1 MSIQAQLNHEA
12 FIQLPKTYAAMKN
25 ATGNILGS
33 MEQTTISKLMNC
45 SPCLDDMTDQQ
56 KEKLDS
62 DMIELFKH
70 KEWI

>member
-1 MSIQAQLNHEA
+1 MSIQAQLNHAA
-12 FIQLPKTYAAMKN
+12 FIQLSKTYSAMKN
-25 ATGNILGS
+25 ATGNIRGS

-45 SPCLDDMTDQQ
+45 SPCLNYMTDQQ

-62 DMIELFKH
+62 DMIKLFKH

>member
-1 MSIQAQLNHEA
+1 MSTQAKLNQEA
-12 FIQLPKTYAAMKN
+12 FSQLPKTYAEIKN
-25 ATGNILGS
+25 ATGNIRGS

-56 KEKLDS
+56 KEKIDS